1 MISFSDVSLIFQ
13 IAGLAII
20 TTIFYTFLKQVG
32 REEYGFLAVV
42 VAIAIVLMQV
52 VPVIKDLF
60 RSVEEVFRIY

>member
-1 MISFSDVSLIFQ
+1 MISLSDISLIFQ

>member
-1 MISFSDVSLIFQ
+1 MISMSDVGLIFQ

-52 VPVIKDLF
+52 VPVIKNLF
-60 RSVEEVFRIY
+60 TSVEQIFRLY